1 MYISYLIRIPVI
13 HTKLLYIITCK
24 LFVFKY
30 LLTFFCFTQA
40 LHYLQN
46 VCNHPKLVLVPEHP
60 EAMRVARQLAQQG
73 SSLDDIE
80 HGAKLPALK

>member
-1 MYISYLIRIPVI
+1 MHNFI
-13 HTKLLYIITCK
+13 
-24 LFVFKY
+24 FV
-30 LLTFFCFTQA
+30 CFQA

-60 EAMRVARQLAQQG
+60 EALRVAKQLAAQN